1 MISILP
7 YITKD
12 IGIKYEVDMHDGM
25 LKNHKP
31 ITLQEAK
38 EINSKYIFSWKWRV
52 CEMCSKDFNISQG
65 GLYYRCEECI

>member
-7 YITKD
+7 YITED
-12 IGIKYEVDMHDGM
+12 IGLKYEVDMQDGM

-31 ITLQEAK
+31 ITLKEAK

-52 CEMCSKDFNISQG
+52 CEICIKNFNISEE
-65 GLYYRCEECI
+65 GLYYRCEECL

>member
-12 IGIKYEVDMHDGM
+12 IGLKYEVDMQDGM

-31 ITLQEAK
+31 ITLEEAK
-38 EINSKYIFSWKWRV
+38 EINSKYIFSWKWRTQTYNGRAIV
-52 CEMCSKDFNISQG
+52 WTMWCG
-65 GLYYRCEECI
+65 WH